1 MKLKEYIKKLQ
12 KLAKEV
18 GDVELIYGTDE
29 EGNWFESVC
38 FAPSIKYVP
47 KECLT
52 NGSIDGIKVCDCE
65 DKNEGADTV
74 VVCIN

>member
-1 MKLKEYIKKLQ
+1 MKLKDYIKKLQ

-29 EGNWFESVC
+29 EGNSFNPVC
-38 FAPSIKYVP
+38 FAPSIKRVY
-47 KECLT
+47 KEDLSK
-52 NGSIDGIKVCDCE
+52 GSIDGLNVYDYNDTSE
-65 DKNEGADTV
+65 EGDTT

>member
-29 EGNWFESVC
+29 EGNWFNSVC
-38 FAPSIKYVP
+38 FAPSIKQVY
-47 KECLT
+47 KTDL
-52 NGSIDGIKVCDCE
+52 NSGSIDGLNVYDY
-65 DKNEGADTV
+65 DDTNEEGDTT

>member
-1 MKLKEYIKKLQ
+1 MKLKKYIKRLQ
-12 KLAKEV
+12 ELEKKV
-18 GDVELIYGTDE
+18 GDVDLIYGTDE

-52 NGSIDGIKVCDCE
+52 NGSIDGIKVCDYE

>member
-1 MKLKEYIKKLQ
+1 MKLKKYIKRLQ
-12 KLAKEV
+12 ELEKKV

-52 NGSIDGIKVCDCE
+52 NGSIDGIKVCDYE

>member
-1 MKLKEYIKKLQ
+1 MKLKEYIKRLQ

-29 EGNWFESVC
+29 EGNWFNSVC
-38 FAPSIKYVP
+38 YAPSAKKVN
-47 KECLT
+47 KEDLER
-52 NGSIDGIKVCDCE
+52 GSIDGMKVYE
-65 DKNEGADTV
+65 TKEETQYADTI

>member
-29 EGNWFESVC
+29 EGNWFNSVC
-38 FAPSIKYVP
+38 FAPSAKKVN
-47 KECLT
+47 KEDLKR
-52 NGSIDGIKVCDCE
+52 GSIDGINVCELNE
-65 DKNEGADTV
+65 DEGDTI